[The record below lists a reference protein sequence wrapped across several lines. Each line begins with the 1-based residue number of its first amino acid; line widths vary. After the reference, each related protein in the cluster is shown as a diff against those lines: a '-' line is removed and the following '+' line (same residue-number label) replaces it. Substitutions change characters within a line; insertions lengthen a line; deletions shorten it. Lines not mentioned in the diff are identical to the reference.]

1 LLRVTRGV
9 RVTPILDIQYIHAW
23 VEKRR
28 EEKRRLRMLKIHL
41 GNNQL
46 TQRPKETASHPID
59 LLSRV
64 PSHLLQGFN
73 LHQLNRIEEIIEFS
87 LPKPS
92 PKVIDLRVDIN
103 LFISRF
109 YFVIL
114 VGKDCRQKKRPHTV
128 LGLTRLANILA
139 AIGILT
145 GINLTVS
152 CIIFIS
158 LYLIKS
164 WLGINLLKDM
174 HLIDVVNNL
183 LGYIHS
189 NLI

>member
-1 LLRVTRGV
+1 
-9 RVTPILDIQYIHAW
+9 
-23 VEKRR
+23 
-28 EEKRRLRMLKIHL
+28 MLKIHL

-73 LHQLNRIEEIIEFS
+73 LHQLDRIEEIIESS

-92 PKVIDLRVDIN
+92 PKIIDLRVDIN

-109 YFVIL
+109 YLVIL

-183 LGYIHS
+183 LGYIHN